1 MSNVQNK
8 INLKEILKRKAKF
21 LSFLKTNDLVEGKI
35 IKKEGQRRIIVDL
48 GRYGLGAIYNN
59 ELVNAKDALKNFKIG
74 DVITVK
80 VINPDNEDNLVE
92 LSLMEA
98 SKQKVWDEI
107 LELKEK
113 EEILTLKPKKFNR
126 GGLILEINGLPAF
139 LPISQLKTDRLNNN
153 IEEDKNKIVALL
165 EKLLDEELKIKIINI
180 DLRNR
185 KIIVSEREAYKKDI
199 GEYIKNYQVNQI
211 IEAIVTGI
219 TDFGIFIKF
228 SDNPNIEELIHISE
242 LSHKAFFN
250 PKDNYK
256 IDDIIKAK
264 IIDIKNNKIILSVK
278 ALQENPWEK
287 ANNYYQ
293 KGQIVKGEVYILN
306 PFGAI
311 INLNHDLQGV
321 VHITD
326 FEGDIEKMKKTLEIG
341 KKYDFLI
348 EEIKPEEKRIIL
360 KLKK

>member
-1 MSNVQNK
+1 MSNLQNK
-8 INLKEILKRKAKF
+8 INLKDILKRKAKF

-59 ELVNAKDALKNFKIG
+59 ELINAKDVLANFKIG
-74 DVITVK
+74 DVLTLK
-80 VINPDNEDNLVE
+80 VVNPDNEDSLVE

-98 SKQKVWDEI
+98 NKQKLWDEI

-126 GGLILEINGLPAF
+126 GGLILEINELPAF
-139 LPISQLKTDRLNNN
+139 LPISQLKPDRLTNNL
-153 IEEDKNKIVALL
+153 EEDKNKLISLL
-165 EKLLDEELKIKIINI
+165 EKLLAEELKVKIINV
-180 DLRNR
+180 DLKNR
-185 KIIVSEREAYKKDI
+185 KIIVSEKEAYKKDI
-199 GEYIKNYQVNQI
+199 SEFIKNYQVNQI
-211 IEAIVTGI
+211 IETIVTGI
-219 TDFGIFIKF
+219 TDFGVFVKF
-228 SDNPNIEELIHISE
+228 SDNPNIEELIHVTE
-242 LSHKAFFN
+242 LSHKPFFN
-250 PKDNYK
+250 PKDHYK
-256 IDDIIKAK
+256 IDDVIKAK

-287 ANNYYQ
+287 VNHYYQ

-306 PFGAI
+306 PFGSI
-311 INLNHDLQGV
+311 INLNHDLQGI

-326 FEGDIEKMKKTLEIG
+326 FEGDLEKMKKTLEIG